1 MQIKLFS
8 YLSRNKNPLWQAH
21 IHREGRSPHWL
32 YINWKVDCT
41 NFGDRRLRLLIGFR
55 YLMKNNKKPKHNY
68 FNADERS
75 SIAGQRSDLHSCQY
89 LTRPICFELKN
100 YHSVSSTACIEV
112 PIISLFFFF
121 WTSKVIKSIVLLS
134 RAGQRTCFKMM
145 SVNIHTRTRKQ
156 TNIIPS
162 RCGYSREGCSN
173 KLLHFTSDNSINVCI
188 LHKNHA
194 PPRHIQ
200 NTREV

>member
-1 MQIKLFS
+1 M
-8 YLSRNKNPLWQAH
+8 
-21 IHREGRSPHWL
+21 
-32 YINWKVDCT
+32 VDCT

-162 RCGYSREGCSN
+162 RCGYSREVCSN

-194 PPRHIQ
+194 PPRHYTKHTGGLELHVRHWVIHSLYL
-200 NTREV
+200 NRASKTA

>member
-1 MQIKLFS
+1 
-8 YLSRNKNPLWQAH
+8 
-21 IHREGRSPHWL
+21 
-32 YINWKVDCT
+32 
-41 NFGDRRLRLLIGFR
+41 
-55 YLMKNNKKPKHNY
+55 MKNNKKPKHNY

-162 RCGYSREGCSN
+162 RCGYSREVCSN

-200 NTREV
+200 NTREVRHWVIHSLYLNRASYTA